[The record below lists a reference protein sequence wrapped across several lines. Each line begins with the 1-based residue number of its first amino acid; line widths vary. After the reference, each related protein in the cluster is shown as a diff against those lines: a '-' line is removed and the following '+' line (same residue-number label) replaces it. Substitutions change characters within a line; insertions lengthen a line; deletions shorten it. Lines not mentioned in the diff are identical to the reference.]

1 MLDLQARL
9 ASIPPAE
16 ASTRVD
22 LKIVLPFL
30 AALLSFVFAAM
41 VADQWMRRRQA
52 FQLVWTI
59 GLVFY
64 GIGAACDF
72 LASAFGWSEPLYR
85 TWYLFGAFGVAA
97 YLGLGTIFLLNRTRF
112 GYFVAFSLVFGGL
125 ISLLFALARLEEGAT
140 IAGWAIAAVVGVC
153 LLAGIGLAVITHLNR
168 RLVAPVSAWLLG
180 AASLIVLGL
189 VLTAPVA
196 APGYATAAATGAPV
210 GDAFPAYLR
219 MLTPPFNITGAFALV
234 FGAVYSAYI
243 FMPKRR
249 VLRVTST
256 APVIGAIGRAVAVV
270 VNFVASLPAAGR
282 ALVSGRLNSRVP
294 ATILIAL
301 GGFIPG
307 WTSGLTRLGVTWAY
321 FLGEL
326 LGVLFI
332 FLGFLVSIEVFSD
345 VRLPFTR
352 IVLARRHRAEETEAP
367 RPREVVDSRPRS
379 A

>member
-1 MLDLQARL
+1 M
-9 ASIPPAE
+9 
-16 ASTRVD
+16 D
-22 LKIVLPFL
+22 LKFLFPFL
-30 AALLSFVFAAM
+30 ASLLSFVFAAM
-41 VADQWMRRRQA
+41 VGDQWLRRRQP

-59 GLVFY
+59 GLIFY
-64 GIGAACDF
+64 GIGAGTDF

-112 GYFVAFSLVFGGL
+112 GYFVAFSLLFGGV
-125 ISLLFALARLEEGAT
+125 ISLLFALARLKEGQHIPT
-140 IAGWAIAAVVGVC
+140 WGIVAVVGVC
-153 LLAGIGLAVITHLNR
+153 VLGAIGLAIVTRVNR
-168 RLVAPVSAWLLG
+168 RLVAPLTAAGLG
-180 AASLIVLGL
+180 IASLVVLFLVLG
-189 VLTAPVA
+189 APVA
-196 APGYATAAATGAPV
+196 TPGFATNAQTGAPV

-249 VLRVTST
+249 VLRVNSRV
-256 APVIGAIGRAVAVV
+256 PVIGPLGRGAAVI
-270 VNFVASLPAAGR
+270 VNFVASIPAAAR
-282 ALVSGRLNSRVP
+282 ALAAGQLNSRVP

-307 WTSGLTRLGVTWAY
+307 WTSGLTRLGFTWAY

-345 VRLPFTR
+345 VRLPFTHV
-352 IVLARRHRAEETEAP
+352 VLSRRHVEPDASYLLQA
-367 RPREVVDSRPRS
+367 EVVDSPPRS